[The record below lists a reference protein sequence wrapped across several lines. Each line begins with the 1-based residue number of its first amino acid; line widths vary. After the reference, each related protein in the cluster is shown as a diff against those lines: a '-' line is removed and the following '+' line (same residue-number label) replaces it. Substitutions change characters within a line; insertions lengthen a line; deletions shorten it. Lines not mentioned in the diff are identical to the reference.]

1 VKTAIRR
8 RATLPSWNKAVAVI
22 IVTASTFVVMHAQA
36 RPNSKTAANTAQGQK
51 LFASSCAGCHGLDGR
66 GGERAPNI
74 AKRREV
80 QRLTDT
86 ELIRTVQEGI
96 PGTGMPAFRSLG
108 KPGIAAVVG
117 YLRTLQGGGATAA
130 LPGDPQQGKL
140 IFFGKGRCSD
150 CHMAAGQG
158 GFIATDL
165 SSYAHDL
172 GAFEIRSAI
181 LEPNRQ
187 DRSVVAITHS
197 GDKYAGIAR
206 NEDNFSLQ
214 VQTLDG
220 AFHFLMKSE
229 LHSLES
235 QPEPLMPSDYGS
247 TLTRHELND
256 LISFLMQSAR
266 GSKPEAPARIE
277 EE

>member
-1 VKTAIRR
+1 M
-8 RATLPSWNKAVAVI
+8 
-22 IVTASTFVVMHAQA
+22 IVMLHAQA
-36 RPNSKTAANTAQGQK
+36 RPNSKSVVSLAQGQK
-51 LFASSCAGCHGLDGR
+51 LFASNCAACHGLDGR

-80 QRLTDT
+80 QRLSDAA
-86 ELIRTVQEGI
+86 LVRTVQEGI

-108 KPGIAAVVG
+108 KPGIAAVVS
-117 YLRTLQGGGATAA
+117 YLRVLQGGGPNAA
-130 LPGDPQQGKL
+130 LPGDPKQGKV

-150 CHMAAGQG
+150 CHMAGGQG
-158 GFIATDL
+158 GFIASDL

-181 LEPNRQ
+181 LDPNRL
-187 DRSVVAITHS
+187 DRSVVAITRS
-197 GDKYAGIAR
+197 GEKFVGIAR

-220 AFHFLMKSE
+220 AFHFLIKSE
-229 LHSLES
+229 LQGLES
-235 QPEPLMPSDYGS
+235 QSQPLMPSDYGS
-247 TLTRHELND
+247 TLTRQELND

-266 GSKPEAPARIE
+266 GSKAVSPKPIE